1 MPSPAKVI
9 FRSSWRT
16 LRAMNPPTEADR
28 GNRMAVVD
36 HPGFGY
42 FTAALLAMAALA
54 YGAAVQFLVIGARQ
68 RHDRTHLAFAVLAT
82 CLATLALGNALMN
95 AADSVAPAIRG
106 LRMVTGAA
114 ILAMPALMVF
124 VGCYTGRPAKR
135 PVLGAV
141 CFAALGMFAFNL
153 IQPYTAFDTTLREG
167 TPLVLPWG
175 ESLFTL
181 DGTRSFGGDAFRW
194 ASYVIFLWALYRAWR
209 QYREGQRLRGAL
221 LGLCL
226 LIQFVA
232 LLWGAIVVSTLGKP
246 YPSLDAFAFL
256 SFVLLMGVSLAGQ
269 MHAHTLQLERT
280 ARELRAEAD
289 IRRETELDLRHAAY
303 HDALTGLPN
312 RLRALYTLADLIAD
326 ATQSH
331 QHGAVLMIDL
341 DNFKTINDSLGHH
354 VGDRVLES
362 IADSLL
368 SVAPAASTVAR
379 LGGDEFVVL
388 LGPASTSADDAA
400 ARAMDVAAGM
410 LQRLAAPLAIDNRV
424 LGVGASIGVALFP
437 EHGQGAADV
446 VRCADIALYRA
457 KSTGRNAARL
467 FLPHMQR
474 DADERLEL
482 ERGLRTALEQQD
494 FSLHFQPQVD
504 MHGALVGAEALLR
517 WNHARLGQVSPAIFI
532 PIAEE
537 TGLIHAIG
545 TWAIEC
551 ACRHIRQWREQDID
565 FGGRISINISPWQIA
580 HPQFVSNLA
589 EQVAAAGIEPSTLTL
604 ELTESALLGDFD
616 AALRTLQQ
624 LSAIGFRLALDDF
637 GTGYSSLAYLQQLP
651 LDELKIDRSFIGAL
665 QATIADPLASFVI
678 DVGRRLGMTT
688 IAEGVETAEQEAV
701 LRELGCDLMQGYFIC
716 RPLAA
721 DDFRQWV
728 GQRAAAPAVDA
739 VPAGA

>member
-1 MPSPAKVI
+1 
-9 FRSSWRT
+9 
-16 LRAMNPPTEADR
+16 MNPPTEADR

-95 AADSVAPAIRG
+95 AADSVVPAIRG

-141 CFAALGMFAFNL
+141 CFAALGMFALNL

-167 TPLVLPWG
+167 IPLVLPWG

-194 ASYVIFLWALYRAWR
+194 ASYAIFLWALYRAWR

-326 ATQSH
+326 ATQSQ

>member
-1 MPSPAKVI
+1 
-9 FRSSWRT
+9 
-16 LRAMNPPTEADR
+16 
-28 GNRMAVVD
+28 
-36 HPGFGY
+36 
-42 FTAALLAMAALA
+42 
-54 YGAAVQFLVIGARQ
+54 
-68 RHDRTHLAFAVLAT
+68 
-82 CLATLALGNALMN
+82 
-95 AADSVAPAIRG
+95 
-106 LRMVTGAA
+106 
-114 ILAMPALMVF
+114 
-124 VGCYTGRPAKR
+124 
-135 PVLGAV
+135 
-141 CFAALGMFAFNL
+141 
-153 IQPYTAFDTTLREG
+153 
-167 TPLVLPWG
+167 
-175 ESLFTL
+175 
-181 DGTRSFGGDAFRW
+181 
-194 ASYVIFLWALYRAWR
+194 
-209 QYREGQRLRGAL
+209 
-221 LGLCL
+221 
-226 LIQFVA
+226 
-232 LLWGAIVVSTLGKP
+232 
-246 YPSLDAFAFL
+246 
-256 SFVLLMGVSLAGQ
+256 
-269 MHAHTLQLERT
+269 
-280 ARELRAEAD
+280 
-289 IRRETELDLRHAAY
+289 
-303 HDALTGLPN
+303 
-312 RLRALYTLADLIAD
+312 
-326 ATQSH
+326 
-331 QHGAVLMIDL
+331 
-341 DNFKTINDSLGHH
+341 
-354 VGDRVLES
+354 
-362 IADSLL
+362 
-368 SVAPAASTVAR
+368 VAPAASTVAR

-474 DADERLEL
+474 DADARLEL

-494 FSLHFQPQVD
+494 FSLQFQPQVD

-545 TWAIEC
+545 TWVIEC

-580 HPQFVSNLA
+580 HPQFVSNIA

-721 DDFRQWV
+721 EDFRQWV
-728 GQRAAAPAVDA
+728 GQRAAALAVDA
-739 VPAGA
+739 TPAGA